1 MRKLA
6 GWELVK
12 KAVMPC
18 NSVVNKVKMDKIKS
32 NLVKAEK
39 IAVRLFAEIEERN
52 LIVAGKDEETLN
64 KEVFKLA
71 KEVFNIEKH
80 WHKRIVRSGANTLYP
95 YKENPPNKII
105 QEDDILFFDFG
116 PIIENWEADV
126 GLSLIH
132 I

>member
-52 LIVAGKDEETLN
+52 LIVAGKDEET
-64 KEVFKLA
+64 
-71 KEVFNIEKH
+71 
-80 WHKRIVRSGANTLYP
+80 
-95 YKENPPNKII
+95 
-105 QEDDILFFDFG
+105 
-116 PIIENWEADV
+116 
-126 GLSLIH
+126 
-132 I
+132 